1 MPSSVSS
8 TPSARLGL
16 KDAETRLT
24 FNLHVVEHM
33 LQSFVPA
40 AGRNSKGPAELIEV
54 LQDLAARLKAA
65 APCLKK
71 EIETIVDNVYDA
83 FRTLKGVED
92 LDEVDRASAALARME
107 PENVSGNHI
116 FTPLVNVVAFMAAVR
131 QASSMV
137 DSKRK
142 YLGNTRIVHLA
153 HKTLSDF
160 NIAEI
165 KVTAKQTFKSLFVR
179 SVQYVHGLK
188 SKGHQDV
195 NNFQASIGCMLDKAA
210 EWDQGN
216 RSVDW
221 SMYSEGERR

>member
-1 MPSSVSS
+1 M
-8 TPSARLGL
+8 
-16 KDAETRLT
+16 
-24 FNLHVVEHM
+24 
-33 LQSFVPA
+33 
-40 AGRNSKGPAELIEV
+40 
-54 LQDLAARLKAA
+54 
-65 APCLKK
+65 
-71 EIETIVDNVYDA
+71 ETIVDNVYDA
-83 FRTLKGVED
+83 CRHLKDVEE
-92 LDEVDRASAALARME
+92 LDEVERASAALARME
-107 PENVSGNHI
+107 PENVSGSQI
-116 FTPLVNVVAFMAAVR
+116 LTPIVNVAAFTGAVR

-160 NIAEI
+160 NVAEI
-165 KVTAKQTFKSLFVR
+165 KVTAKQTFKTLFVR

-195 NNFQASIGCMLDKAA
+195 NNFQAFIGCMLDKAA